1 MVILKEI
8 DKKIEGY
15 SAGAH
20 LTIKFE
26 KNDIKLRRLF
36 MEIEIIKFAH
46 TNQKSGVPHFV
57 DSAEH
62 STFNCLV
69 IDGLG
74 PSLREMYDKMNGF
87 SPATTFRIA
96 IITLD
101 ILRSFHSMLYVHR
114 DIRPQSFYLGKDST
128 CRNKIVLGQMGYAK
142 KFGIRKEIEPEEKCD
157 LEMKKPKYKTKVWHP
172 RKKVQFLGAV
182 KYAPRSSHLHKEHT
196 RRDDMESWF
205 FMLYEFL
212 NKSLPWK
219 TITDKEK
226 IFESKETFILDQ
238 KFNED
243 IVKKYG
249 TEITNIVEY
258 FGVQNFHEMEPDYS
272 YFEDSLLRLMKD
284 AYKPVSLN
292 GIWYSWI

>member
-36 MEIEIIKFAH
+36 MEIEIVKFAY

-74 PSLREMYDKMNGF
+74 PSLREVYDKLNGF

-157 LEMKKPKYKTKVWHP
+157 LEMKKPKYKTKVW
-172 RKKVQFLGAV
+172 
-182 KYAPRSSHLHKEHT
+182 
-196 RRDDMESWF
+196 
-205 FMLYEFL
+205 
-212 NKSLPWK
+212 
-219 TITDKEK
+219 
-226 IFESKETFILDQ
+226 
-238 KFNED
+238 
-243 IVKKYG
+243 
-249 TEITNIVEY
+249 
-258 FGVQNFHEMEPDYS
+258 
-272 YFEDSLLRLMKD
+272 
-284 AYKPVSLN
+284 
-292 GIWYSWI
+292 